1 MGDPLAGGQLALFV
15 LAVNGTAASGVQRLF
30 SKLA

>member
-1 MGDPLAGGQLALFV
+1 MGDPLAGRELALFV
-15 LAVNGTAASGVQRLF
+15 LAVDGTTASGVQRLF